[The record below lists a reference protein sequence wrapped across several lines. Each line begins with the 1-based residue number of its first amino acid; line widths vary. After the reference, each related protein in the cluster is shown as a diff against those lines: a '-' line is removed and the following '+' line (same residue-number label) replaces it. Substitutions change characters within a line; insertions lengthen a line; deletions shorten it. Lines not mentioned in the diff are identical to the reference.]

1 MDVSNIEEEFFS
13 SCCCFYSVMSTPWRM
28 CMCGCMDRK
37 VDGCVDGA
45 REERS
50 VRVREGR
57 DRQPDSET
65 DIHGN

>member
-1 MDVSNIEEEFFS
+1 
-13 SCCCFYSVMSTPWRM
+13 M
-28 CMCGCMDRK
+28 CVCGCMDRK

-50 VRVREGR
+50 VRVWEGR